1 MRDDNFVWVEGE
13 IPADIDYNE
22 EAQRNADK
30 DIPDHIPTDGFYLKA
45 TNANKEASQADKVGW
60 YVAGAF
66 KPNRIMSDKETR
78 DVIDR
83 WNAEHPGDDKVEYDW
98 KRESGKDFNAE
109 TMRLEDTPKFSIRTY
124 HGSGVNSNLESA
136 SLVGE
141 VDNHPMLNAIHTLYT
156 KGKDFAA
163 KLFNMKYF
171 DVAKTPDFMKEVG
184 LTGDKFTVR
193 YGVMS
198 RHFGK
203 DGSHNFTEEE
213 WQQLPGAIQN
223 PFAISKLS
231 DKKDGYRIYTTL
243 KTEKGEY
250 VVVGAD
256 VKNAGRNLE
265 VNSIATIFGRRN
277 DANLPKNENVI
288 YKSKE
293 ITPEQMALL
302 SQPNSDQYPSTQEL
316 SAAKIDNSSET
327 AKENGEKFSLKD
339 TKLEKIGDNIYRF
352 TPAKSKESTYMD
364 ANGNQLHAVKFETI
378 KGKKWYEGFHAP
390 KDLDIKK
397 VDGKYEV
404 EYLFGTYDNLDD
416 AVEQLGKL
424 YDQSRFRKVGDGIQ
438 AEFQDKGIVKPAKV
452 VKFVT
457 KEQADTISMLTGK
470 SLADVIDMKTKFSL
484 KDEKTLVGVHNIT
497 EDKLRKALNQG
508 GLANPSVAIVDSA
521 KQIHEGY
528 GGISLIMPNQM
539 IAKRTGQ
546 NAGTFFGDAWTPS
559 YPHVERQLGK
569 NGYSAMREDID
580 KLPSGMQSLMQ
591 SAMQSYLDGRNE
603 DGLAY
608 MFLSETGRKPE
619 MVKRESE
626 YSDEEIA
633 KVGKLT
639 NGTYDTEGLS
649 EESKQALF
657 DLYLQHKG
665 KTRKEWDESVEPMK
679 ANLRETLKNTKEGSF
694 PHNRAEMNLAQLE
707 EYGYFPKNV
716 NALVNGVRTA
726 KAISGTADYYG
737 TSDAAMKRVR
747 EDGLTKEYN
756 KWLAE
761 KDERYGI
768 KEVIFDGYT
777 PSGNRK
783 YVPNDLKHVSQLMKK
798 AGRNGAEGSGFSF
811 NSFVAEALQSTGNLD
826 KIRARKS
833 QLTNDHAD
841 IDAFTDKWSDTYIH
855 LASAVNPEGGDV
867 FNDTGYARLKEM
879 AGQRNPV
886 AYAKKE
892 YGVSLSEK
900 DAKQFNDMLAAIREE
915 RPTMYF
921 ETKFERPVMF
931 NEFSAAVV
939 PSDMDADVRKG
950 LEATGL
956 RLYDYDASK
965 EGDRQRAFVEAINGG
980 EDIRFSLKDTKPER
994 IEKLRQS
1001 KPIEITGKEITPSD
1015 DLKQYKKNAL
1025 EYGKTLRGTYTNED
1039 TGEVI
1044 DLTGGNK
1051 RGGIREILQHDYKDI
1066 EHLQSI
1072 AAIPQIIEKSVFI
1085 DELPNEDKQ
1094 HYPDVKSFRYYVC
1107 GLKIDGKDYTVKAV
1121 VAEQNNG
1128 NRYYD
1133 HRLTDI
1139 EKGKLLSIIPT
1150 IQKAGI
1156 DGNLPKSAYKDK
1168 RLISILQTNEEESSS
1183 EPKFSLRVDQYQHD
1197 LAQWKKDN
1205 NLPKD
1210 AERPA
1215 IPVREPNETAVDF
1228 ANRVKEYRRQMALWK
1243 TAPQYEDHLLTDDT
1257 AQGQFNLELQRGS
1270 VLARIALQDSMLAVR
1285 KAQEAIMKEVGVDR
1299 LNIAEDAYTAENRSH
1314 GKGKNEF
1321 EEYNDEFLQPLR
1333 KAYNRMMK
1341 NLGKSYDKV
1350 KIYMVAKHGLERN
1363 AHIAFKKA
1371 MDKDFDKQADRIA
1384 AYNAYKADMDRMNND
1399 IDFEAGRIDFTTWRQ
1414 KDNAIRTKYAPSY
1427 LNYRYDKMG
1436 IAQDYSG
1443 LSALFE
1449 GSDFEEAAAEMVKDV
1464 ETQFPNAAADLWQ
1477 ETNAATKKILRDS
1490 YKAGMMTKE
1499 VYDYVRGMYQYY
1511 IPLRGWGDTNA
1522 DQVWNYMGG
1531 GKGAFSQTLKKAN
1544 GRKSLADDPIAYI
1557 ENMAESGILMNNKNW
1572 VKQHLLLLAE
1582 NHPTSL
1588 LNVSKAWYIKTID
1601 AQGNEEWIPASPNI
1615 TANMNSQQ
1623 VKNELEAFEQ
1633 KMEQMKQKGDAT
1645 QKREHLEIKHFFCY
1659 PQVWVTAG

>member
-1 MRDDNFVWVEGE
+1 MAFHGTEYTDTAKMIMRSIEQAYIQTANREAVNAATQEGE
-13 IPADIDYNE
+13 GG
-22 EAQRNADK
+22 QR
-30 DIPDHIPTDGFYLKA
+30 
-45 TNANKEASQADKVGW
+45 
-60 YVAGAF
+60 
-66 KPNRIMSDKETR
+66 
-78 DVIDR
+78 
-83 WNAEHPGDDKVEYDW
+83 
-98 KRESGKDFNAE
+98 
-109 TMRLEDTPKFSIRTY
+109 FSIRTY
-124 HGSGVNSNLESA
+124 HGSGANSNLESA

-184 LTGDKFTVR
+184 LTGDKFTIR
-193 YGVMS
+193 YGVIS

-203 DGSHNFTEEE
+203 DEQHDFTEEE
-213 WQQLPGAIQN
+213 WEQLPKALSN
-223 PFAISKLS
+223 PILITEYYQDENQKKQKGYRLYTPLTLS
-231 DKKDGYRIYTTL
+231 DGS
-243 KTEKGEY
+243 Y
-250 VVVGAD
+250 VVVSAE

-265 VNSIATIFGRRN
+265 INAINTIFGRN
-277 DANLPKNENVI
+277 AVSDVHDKIVWQNPK
-288 YKSKE
+288 
-293 ITPEQMALL
+293 ITPEQSSLL
-302 SQPNSDQYPSTQEL
+302 NGNNPHQYPNTQEL

-470 SLADVIDMKTKFSL
+470 SLADVIAMKTKFSL

-569 NGYSAMREDID
+569 NGGSAMREDID

-756 KWLAE
+756 NWLAE

-841 IDAFTDKWSDTYIH
+841 VDAFTDKWGDTYIH

-879 AGQRNPV
+879 AGQRNPI

-939 PSDMDADVRKG
+939 PSDMDANVRKG

-956 RLYDYDASK
+956 RLYDYDANK

-980 EDIRFSLKDTKPER
+980 EDIRFSLVGEQGATAADDEDRVTTRMDNLQIAQAMEKEKKDAKAIKLATGWERGADGRWRYEIPDFQFNYDKWKDKNKEVRDGMSDKDFRSLKRYTNDFYEDMSPVRKRNFDELRRRTGYKIEEELTLGDVLDGKGAKNLFKYYPELRDVKFEYAYLGAYTIGSFDPETNTIKVNQSFMYNPRMTMLNLLHEVQHAIQRIEGFARGGSENAVRNDMNKKLDEVTKQIKQLKAEGKTDEAKVLIDKNKGLYNAYANEKDDFKNYQALAGEVEARNVQTRMGMADEERRNSLASETEDVAREDQIFLWQDDGYTKFSIKRFGTDIANASDRIKNLMDNEKIISRRIGSRAQAQNRVLDTLSRASSEYRRANQASAKSGQDTWEKDRALGHVIQASYGTGAFLTEEELGDILGEKVGKGNENYVYRSKDGKTVFKLNNLLMVDKEFRFNEFLDRIKAHNEFAPEDMYTPIGFALNEEGDFCVVLEQPYVQDSLPATQEEIDDYMEEHGYDLCPIRVSADEVGAGWSNGEFEIWDTKPR
-994 IEKLRQS
+994 NVLKD
-1001 KPIEITGKEITPSD
+1001 KNG
-1015 DLKQYKKNAL
+1015 DL
-1025 EYGKTLRGTYTNED
+1025 
-1039 TGEVI
+1039 
-1044 DLTGGNK
+1044 
-1051 RGGIREILQHDYKDI
+1051 H
-1066 EHLQSI
+1066 
-1072 AAIPQIIEKSVFI
+1072 FI
-1085 DELPNEDKQ
+1085 DTVIQ
-1094 HYPDVKSFRYYVC
+1094 HTF
-1107 GLKIDGKDYTVKAV
+1107 IDGH
-1121 VAEQNNG
+1121 N
-1128 NRYYD
+1128 
-1133 HRLTDI
+1133 
-1139 EKGKLLSIIPT
+1139 
-1150 IQKAGI
+1150 
-1156 DGNLPKSAYKDK
+1156 DK
-1168 RLISILQTNEEESSS
+1168 MR
-1183 EPKFSLRVDQYQHD
+1183 FSLRVDQYQHD

-1257 AQGQFNLELQRGS
+1257 AQGQFNLEL
-1270 VLARIALQDSMLAVR
+1270 
-1285 KAQEAIMKEVGVDR
+1285 
-1299 LNIAEDAYTAENRSH
+1299 N
-1314 GKGKNEF
+1314 
-1321 EEYNDEFLQPLR
+1321 
-1333 KAYNRMMK
+1333 
-1341 NLGKSYDKV
+1341 
-1350 KIYMVAKHGLERN
+1350 
-1363 AHIAFKKA
+1363 
-1371 MDKDFDKQADRIA
+1371 
-1384 AYNAYKADMDRMNND
+1384 
-1399 IDFEAGRIDFTTWRQ
+1399 
-1414 KDNAIRTKYAPSY
+1414 Y
-1427 LNYRYDKMG
+1427 LNYSRTT
-1436 IAQDYSG
+1436 IA
-1443 LSALFE
+1443 L
-1449 GSDFEEAAAEMVKDV
+1449 K
-1464 ETQFPNAAADLWQ
+1464 
-1477 ETNAATKKILRDS
+1477 S
-1490 YKAGMMTKE
+1490 YGHGFQT
-1499 VYDYVRGMYQYY
+1499 VR
-1511 IPLRGWGDTNA
+1511 L
-1522 DQVWNYMGG
+1522 
-1531 GKGAFSQTLKKAN
+1531 
-1544 GRKSLADDPIAYI
+1544 
-1557 ENMAESGILMNNKNW
+1557 
-1572 VKQHLLLLAE
+1572 
-1582 NHPTSL
+1582 
-1588 LNVSKAWYIKTID
+1588 
-1601 AQGNEEWIPASPNI
+1601 
-1615 TANMNSQQ
+1615 
-1623 VKNELEAFEQ
+1623 
-1633 KMEQMKQKGDAT
+1633 
-1645 QKREHLEIKHFFCY
+1645 
-1659 PQVWVTAG
+1659 